1 MKRGNRMCPMHGW
14 KAIFFSC
21 LIVGLLSTSACQ
33 KNSANSKQP
42 DDDEAPTENAPE
54 LPAREFVTSVI
65 ERYKR
70 AEQYADNGKLT
81 LTYTLEGQ
89 PFKEFYSC
97 DVSYGNSHKLKAS
110 FFNARVVSNERRL
123 VSFVFDS
130 QTFNLDGQHVV
141 LPVSDSV
148 PVAKLLDDAIWT
160 HYGCGLSELP
170 VEPQTE
176 NMAQFMSP
184 VLHFFSDVQCAT
196 WLTSTKTQ
204 WSYESPSTIE
214 GSECWGL
221 SATFENQEFKAWVD
235 KEQLL
240 IRAVQLPSGVL
251 SGVTNATGKDVLGGV
266 KIMFEMEQ
274 ATWQPDVLPGQFEFS
289 DNATWKPVRKFIPV
303 PEKFPTR
310 LIGEHQPSFTLKLT
324 NGEAWSG
331 GDKRQNPTVIV
342 WTPESLST
350 NLLEK
355 LAAEARRTPTTDF
368 LLVVTT
374 PGAKAELGDQQEVSN
389 FYTALDLNAEVAR
402 RFGFEAFPALVVVG
416 ATDTIQYAQAPLEE
430 DWLKSASATLER
442 LANGEDVAAEM
453 KQSYGEFV
461 SKYQKQL
468 SEEREAL
475 GDLVEGE

>member
-14 KAIFFSC
+14 KVIFFSC

-33 KNSANSKQP
+33 KNSANSRQP
-42 DDDEAPTENAPE
+42 DDDEAPAENAPE
-54 LPAREFVTSVI
+54 LPAREFVASVI

-70 AEQYADNGKLT
+70 TEQYADNGKLT
-81 LTYTLEGQ
+81 LTYTLDGQ
-89 PFKEFYSC
+89 PFKEFYTC
-97 DVSYGNSHKLKAS
+97 DVSYRNSHNLKAS
-110 FFNARVVSNERRL
+110 FFNARIVANERRL

-141 LPVSDSV
+141 LPVGDSV
-148 PVAKLLDDAIWT
+148 PVSKLLDDAIWT

-170 VEPQTE
+170 IEPQTE

-196 WLTSTKTQ
+196 WLTSTETQ
-204 WSYESPSTIE
+204 WSYESPTTID

-221 SATFENQEFKAWVD
+221 NATFENQVFKVWVD
-235 KEQLL
+235 KEKLL
-240 IRAVQLPSGVL
+240 IRAVQLPSGL
-251 SGVTNATGKDVLGGV
+251 LTGVADAPGQDALGSI

-274 ATWQPDVLPGQFEFS
+274 ATWQPDLLPGQFEFS
-289 DNATWKPVRKFIPV
+289 SNATWKPVRQFIPV

-324 NGEAWSG
+324 DGETWSG
-331 GDKRQNPTVIV
+331 GDEKQNPTVIV
-342 WTPESLST
+342 WTPEALPT
-350 NLLEK
+350 ELLGT
-355 LAAEARRTPTTDF
+355 LASEAKRTTTTDF
-368 LLVVTT
+368 ILIVTT
-374 PGAKAELGDQQEVSN
+374 PGATAELGDQKEVSN
-389 FYTALDLNAEVAR
+389 FYTAVDPNAEVAR
-402 RFGFEAFPALVVVG
+402 RFGFEAFPAMVVIG
-416 ATDTIQYAQAPLEE
+416 ASGTIQYAQAPLEE

-442 LANGEDVAAEM
+442 LANGENVAAEM
-453 KQSYGEFV
+453 KQSYGDFV